1 MSTPIAVKDVTVALP
16 GELRFNPP
24 GRPNVSYPKVSF
36 GDGTLVYPTD
46 GIPLPTAPGVFGFL
60 KNILFVTIMAT
71 LDGLDYAY
79 DKVNNTIRI
88 FHASTGAELTTS
100 DTPAATVLQ
109 LKAEG
114 E

>member
-1 MSTPIAVKDVTVALP
+1 MPPIAVTNVTVALP

-24 GRPNVSYPKVSF
+24 GHPNVSYPQVSF
-36 GDGTLVYPTD
+36 GNGTLTYPTN
-46 GIPLPTAPGVFGFL
+46 GIPLPAAPGVFGFL
-60 KNILFVTIMAT
+60 KAILFVAFMAT

-79 DKVNNTIRI
+79 DTVNNTIRI
-88 FHASTGAELTTS
+88 FHASTGVELTTS